1 MRGSELR
8 DLVLRRATVIALAT
22 LSVLVASLLQPGVAE
37 AATHVSSTTI
47 SSNATWTVAGSP
59 FILDGSVTVA
69 AGATLTIE
77 PGVVVKLN
85 GQLRT
90 LTVNGTMIAVG
101 TRSAPITFTSA
112 QDDSAGGDSNA
123 DGAATQ
129 PAPGQWYQ
137 IHFGAGSGGSQLEW
151 LDVRYGGWGSA
162 ATAYGAISVG
172 GVVLAMEE
180 VSVSYSQRSGIK
192 IGSGGNLWL
201 YRSTIAKN
209 ENGISV
215 NNGSVGVEQSTVLEN
230 SKDGIWFNLVS
241 SFAGPASSVMD
252 SDVKRNG
259 ENGIDIWVDRTLPVA
274 KWPHGTRSNIYKNA
288 SGDEL
293 ALTVFKRA
301 GKYLGIGLANLMSF
315 IDPEIIVISGGV
327 VNGWDLFA
335 ADMYQEVSER
345 AFRATAQQVKI
356 ARAECGD
363 NAGLLGAAR
372 LAFDEMA

>member
-192 IGSGGNLWL
+192 IGSG
-201 YRSTIAKN
+201 
-209 ENGISV
+209 
-215 NNGSVGVEQSTVLEN
+215 
-230 SKDGIWFNLVS
+230 
-241 SFAGPASSVMD
+241 
-252 SDVKRNG
+252 
-259 ENGIDIWVDRTLPVA
+259 
-274 KWPHGTRSNIYKNA
+274 
-288 SGDEL
+288 
-293 ALTVFKRA
+293 
-301 GKYLGIGLANLMSF
+301 
-315 IDPEIIVISGGV
+315 
-327 VNGWDLFA
+327 
-335 ADMYQEVSER
+335 
-345 AFRATAQQVKI
+345 
-356 ARAECGD
+356 
-363 NAGLLGAAR
+363 
-372 LAFDEMA
+372 